1 MKIKQ
6 LLNLALLFFVIN
18 ANAQELNQLDKKIT
32 NSFLVNEHFTIKSP
46 KDAEVFE
53 DLKFIGYEKLETSKF
68 EFAKLLIPKIIIV
81 DSKQGDDDKKNGK
94 RIEYLKKYKTYDA
107 SGNLLDGLKISNL
120 KFDFNNSEEIIL
132 GNKQYNAINVSEKVY
147 KSFSFD
153 ENVIAKY
160 KAEKSNKNYYVIKNK
175 NFYYIIDESEYNKP
189 ISEREIKFEEA
200 KQVIEQFKISKL
212 REQSKNWVNG
222 NFSKIFPED
231 KIFLYNVSYF
241 FKGETS
247 TGDDISEHKVN
258 ALALSNI
265 NPSSISKEDFPKN
278 EELNLTGYKHIKD
291 YNVVDLLYNKKTPL
305 DSVFYKKPSANSWF
319 SDWKKGVSVNPI
331 LDSEKDA
338 VLGGE
343 INTSKYSADYFLK
356 KIKNKDIIGK
366 EPLFLTATIAGNEI
380 VFETV
385 TATVISAGNDY
396 FKVNHYGGLGLI
408 KGFDDEGSDTYL
420 ERSFDTRI
428 DKPNFNFVTVDSGFF
443 REFASN
449 YSGEYARQ
457 INKEN
462 IEELIALESSKTITR
477 FYDYLKETKK
487 KDIVSNQN
495 KQLLI
500 NKFGAKYTNE
510 ALNGNI
516 IVGMPEGLLPI
527 PLKLW
532 KITSR
537 SKWNNGYKIYCTSY
551 LDSSAKLS
559 VYVQNGKV
567 TYVSY

>member
-6 LLNLALLFFVIN
+6 LVNLALLFFVIN

-46 KDAEVFE
+46 KDAEGFE
-53 DLKFIGYEKLETSKF
+53 DLKFIGYEKLEPSKF

-94 RIEYLKKYKTYDA
+94 RIEYLKKYKTYDT

-132 GNKQYNAINVSEKVY
+132 GNKENNAIYVSEKVY
-147 KSFSFD
+147 IYFSFD

-160 KAEKSNKNYYVIKNK
+160 KAEKSNKNYYVIKIK

-189 ISEREIKFEEA
+189 IPEREIKFKEA
-200 KQVIEQFKISKL
+200 GQVIEQFKISKL
-212 REQSKNWVNG
+212 REQSKNWAYG
-222 NFSKIFPED
+222 NFAKIFPEE
-231 KIFLYNVSYF
+231 KIYLY
-241 FKGETS
+241 
-247 TGDDISEHKVN
+247 DISYLLDGDIKVN
-258 ALALSNI
+258 SLAVSNI
-265 NPSSISKEDFPKN
+265 SPNLISKENFPKN
-278 EELNLTGYKHIKD
+278 EKINFVSYRFVKD
-291 YNVVDLLYNKKTPL
+291 FNVFDLINKKSETL
-305 DSVFYKKPSANSWF
+305 DSVYFGGYNGLSAF
-319 SDWKKGVSVNPI
+319 SYWKKGESENKI
-331 LDSEKDA
+331 LDDEKDA
-338 VLGGE
+338 IFGGE
-343 INTSKYSADYFLK
+343 NNISKYDFKYFLEK
-356 KIKNKDIIGK
+356 VKRYDLIGK
-366 EPLFLTATIAGNEI
+366 APLNFTFKLSNDYNSLFEI
-380 VFETV
+380 RLLSGFMLSIYGKDE
-385 TATVISAGNDY
+385 IIKFSAGKDSY
-396 FKVNHYGGLGLI
+396 SYGI
-408 KGFDDEGSDTYL
+408 QGFNVSE
-420 ERSFDTRI
+420 EREFDTRV
-428 DKPNFNFVTVDSGFF
+428 DKLDFNFVLVDVAFIEPF
-443 REFASN
+443 TSN
-449 YSGEYARQ
+449 Q
-457 INKEN
+457 NKKQTNKEN
-462 IEELIALESSKTITR
+462 LEEYIAKDYRDVIKE